1 MNYKNM
7 NTRFYT
13 RFFRLLLVAMLTVA
27 SSLPA
32 GAYDFMVDSIAYNYN
47 SNDSTTVSV
56 VPISKTEYYK
66 GDIVIPETVS
76 NDGNIY
82 KVTSIGSRA
91 FAFCTQLAS
100 ISLPSSIVVIE
111 DAAFLDCHSLTDID
125 LPEGLKVIGA
135 FAFCTCTNLQCVVIP
150 NSVEVIHYLAFMND
164 CNLKTVV
171 LPSSLE
177 MINEKTFEGCKNLR
191 DVNLPVSL
199 KSIKANAFNGCYQ
212 FSTVV
217 IPDSVVEIG
226 AQAFD
231 GCFNVKEV
239 IVGKSVKRISI
250 SAFNGCRY
258 IEVLKWNA
266 QECEDFDDSEVSPFR
281 PYGAHFS
288 VVIGNNVKRIPS
300 RLLRYSLT
308 LESIDIPASVTE
320 IGNNAL
326 DTCLYLQTIVSRIP
340 SPSLISY
347 GSDVES
353 IFNGVNKE
361 TCVVF
366 VPSGTIDEYKA
377 TMPWASFSHFEEIV
391 DNDINCDGVVTAADV
406 TMQYNQI
413 LNNDYTSPSTCD
425 VDGDGE
431 VTAAD
436 ITKTYN
442 TILGNQ

>member
-1 MNYKNM
+1 MKTTFHTQLFM
-7 NTRFYT
+7 A
-13 RFFRLLLVAMLTVA
+13 LLVVVLTVA
-27 SSLPA
+27 SSSPA

-135 FAFCTCTNLQCVVIP
+135 FAFCTCTNLQSIIIP

-177 MINEKTFEGCKNLR
+177 MINEKTFEGCTNLK
-191 DVNLPVSL
+191 DVNLPISL
-199 KSIKANAFNGCYQ
+199 KSIKADAFNGCQQ

-217 IPDSVVEIG
+217 VPDSVVEIG
-226 AQAFD
+226 NHAFN
-231 GCFNVKEV
+231 GCRNVKEV
-239 IVGKSVKRISI
+239 TIGKSVKRISI
-250 SAFNGCRY
+250 SAFSDCRW

-266 QECEDFDDSEVSPFR
+266 EECEDFDDSEVSPFR
-281 PYGAHFS
+281 PYGTQFS

-300 RLLRYSLT
+300 RLLRYSIT
-308 LESIDIPASVTE
+308 LKSIDIPASVTE
-320 IGNNAL
+320 IGNSAL
-326 DTCLYLQTIVSRIP
+326 DTCLYLETIVSRIP
-340 SPSLISY
+340 APSLISY
-347 GSDVES
+347 GFDLES
-353 IFNGVNKE
+353 IFNGVDKDE
-361 TCVVF
+361 CVVF
-366 VPSGTIDEYKA
+366 VPAGTIDEYKA
-377 TMPWASFSHFEEIV
+377 TMPWSAFSHFEEIV
-391 DNDINCDGVVTAADV
+391 DNDIDCDGAVTAADV

>member
-1 MNYKNM
+1 MK
-7 NTRFYT
+7 TTFHT
-13 RFFRLLLVAMLTVA
+13 QLFRALLVVVLTA
-27 SSLPA
+27 AATSPA

-66 GDIVIPETVS
+66 GDILIPETVTYNNNVHS
-76 NDGNIY
+76 
-82 KVTSIGSRA
+82 VTNIGSRA
-91 FAFCTQLAS
+91 FAFCTQLTS
-100 ISLPSSIVVIE
+100 ISLPCSIVEID
-111 DAAFLDCHSLTDID
+111 DAAFLDCYSLTEID

-135 FAFCTCTNLQCVVIP
+135 FAFCSCTNLQSIIIP

-177 MINEKTFEGCKNLR
+177 IINEKTFEGCTNLK
-191 DVNLPVSL
+191 DVNLPISL
-199 KSIKANAFNGCYQ
+199 KSIKADAFNGCQQ

-217 IPDSVVEIG
+217 VPDSVVEIG
-226 AQAFD
+226 NHAFN
-231 GCFNVKEV
+231 GCRNVKEV
-239 IVGKSVKRISI
+239 TIGKSVKRISI
-250 SAFNGCRY
+250 SAFSDCRW

-266 QECEDFDDSEVSPFR
+266 EECEDFDDSGVSPFR
-281 PYGAHFS
+281 PYGTQFS

-300 RLLRYSLT
+300 RLLRYSIT
-308 LESIDIPASVTE
+308 LKSIDIPASVTE

>member
-1 MNYKNM
+1 MKTTLH
-7 NTRFYT
+7 TRL
-13 RFFRLLLVAMLTVA
+13 FRALLMAVLMAAVA
-27 SSLPA
+27 LPA
-32 GAYDFMVDSIAYNYN
+32 GAYDFMVDSIAYNFN
-47 SNDSTTVSV
+47 SNDPTTVSV

-66 GDIVIPETVS
+66 GDIVIPETV
-76 NDGNIY
+76 NHDGNTY
-82 KVTSIGSRA
+82 QVTSIGAKA
-91 FAFCTQLAS
+91 FAFCTQLTS
-100 ISLPSSIVVIE
+100 ISLPCSIVKIE
-111 DAAFLDCHSLTDID
+111 GAAFLDCYSLTEID
-125 LPEGLKVIGA
+125 LPEGLKVIGC
-135 FAFCTCTNLQCVVIP
+135 FSFCSCTNLQSVIIP
-150 NSVEVIHYLAFMND
+150 NSVEVIQYLAFMND
-164 CNLKTVV
+164 CNLRTVV

-177 MINEKTFEGCKNLR
+177 TINENTFDGCINLK
-191 DVNLPVSL
+191 DVVLPSSL
-199 KSIKANAFNGCYQ
+199 KYIKANAFNECKQ
-212 FSTVV
+212 FSSVV

-226 AQAFD
+226 DHAFNA
-231 GCFNVKEV
+231 CRNVTEV
-239 IVGKSVKRISI
+239 TIGKSVKRISI
-250 SAFNGCRY
+250 SAFSDCRW

-266 QECEDFDDSEVSPFR
+266 EECDDFDDNDVSPFR
-281 PYGAHFS
+281 PYGTHFS

-308 LESIDIPASVTE
+308 LKSIDIPASVTE

-361 TCVVF
+361 KCVVF
-366 VPSGTIDEYKA
+366 VPAGTIDEYKA
-377 TMPWASFSHFEEIV
+377 TMPWASFIYFEEIV
-391 DNDINCDGVVTAADV
+391 DNDIDCDGAVTSADV
-406 TMQYNQI
+406 TMLYNQI

-436 ITKTYN
+436 LTKTYN